1 MVRREIIISGLWT
14 TDEEKLPDASWRP
27 WEDTWIIQ
35 CIPLVV
41 FCCFNCLVFPRPQYY
56 MHENRVFVWMMLL
69 LFFPPTRNQFCSC
82 EVAVVTVEMFV
93 ISEKICVRMCK
104 LLRRWF
110 LLCVLKG
117 VRSLQ
122 NGRFWFQP
130 LLTTSFNHLGW
141 NFPGFVCLTLSFS
154 GKLLQKL
161 FTYFL
166 K

>member
-1 MVRREIIISGLWT
+1 MDYWWRKAAWCLMESLRRYLDNSVYSISGFLLFQLFG
-14 TDEEKLPDASWRP
+14 LPP
-27 WEDTWIIQ
+27 YT
-35 CIPLVV
+35 
-41 FCCFNCLVFPRPQYY
+41 
-56 MHENRVFVWMMLL
+56 HENRVFVWMMLL

-104 LLRRWF
+104 LLCRWF

-117 VRSLQ
+117 VRTLQ